1 MHNIN
6 NLDKMAGV
14 NNRVSKTSTL
24 VNSFNINNAN
34 DPSEAEET
42 CIDLLKDSVDK
53 LETDT
58 ANNLLKDTDQNRDSL
73 RKTDEIVKLRGTH
86 ESQKRDTKKYG
97 EDKRDSKKSEDQR
110 DTEEYKIEQRDT
122 QKEGFRAILAHH
134 MRDTAK

>member
-1 MHNIN
+1 MITENMHNIN

-58 ANNLLKDTDQNRDSL
+58 ANNLLKDTD
-73 RKTDEIVKLRGTH
+73 
-86 ESQKRDTKKYG
+86 
-97 EDKRDSKKSEDQR
+97 
-110 DTEEYKIEQRDT
+110 
-122 QKEGFRAILAHH
+122 
-134 MRDTAK
+134 